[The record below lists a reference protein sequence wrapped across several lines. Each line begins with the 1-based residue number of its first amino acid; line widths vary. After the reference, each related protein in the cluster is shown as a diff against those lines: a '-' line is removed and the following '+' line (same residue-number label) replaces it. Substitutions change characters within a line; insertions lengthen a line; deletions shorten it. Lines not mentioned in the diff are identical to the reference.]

1 MTEKQEKNNWLEE
14 NGYIL
19 NKIDGSYFFVYRDG
33 LYYAVN
39 TFGIIDLIEMPLQVM
54 KDYHDRFMEKAKNE
68 ELF

>member
-1 MTEKQEKNNWLEE
+1 VQEKINWLEA
-14 NGYIL
+14 NSYNL
-19 NKIDGSYFFVYRDG
+19 NKIDGSYFFVYRDDG

-39 TFGIIDLIEMPLQVM
+39 TFRISDLIKMPLQVM